1 MGGNEVIAA
10 FDLAILGDAAE
21 GIPPMRRGGRRR
33 LIVPPGEPLLG
44 RRGLGLGRAFFFF
57 WAGGG
62 GQRLP
67 LTPQHQR
74 VRMARSLTR
83 PLPPS
88 LPPSSPIPPGPLQR
102 QGVKSLTWVVGLSE
116 AMEEAGMESSGG
128 QGPTSPLLFDLELLS
143 KRGG

>member
-1 MGGNEVIAA
+1 
-10 FDLAILGDAAE
+10 
-21 GIPPMRRGGRRR
+21 
-33 LIVPPGEPLLG
+33 
-44 RRGLGLGRAFFFF
+44 
-57 WAGGG
+57 
-62 GQRLP
+62 
-67 LTPQHQR
+67 
-74 VRMARSLTR
+74 MARSLTR